1 MNIVIAADKKYTK
14 IFKDS
19 LTQHNILGFE
29 NELKNNFVSR
39 IADHYN
45 PHVLIVVNGVRSRKF
60 DFFAALPELRKQC
73 PTMRIIYFF
82 GRLTDETEQSYLDVC
97 GKMFPYGYYEI
108 VPYDMYERGFRSK
121 IAEILEKPLTGEDVK
136 KLISDRQEE
145 KIHTEILMQSIEKII
160 DTTPVSFAK
169 DEVEADYDDTQVERF
184 DEPQELLTE
193 KQGEHITMAIGTI
206 SEKQAGCT
214 QTALEIAILLM
225 KSKQSVAVFLEDETY
240 ENYISYHGIESAP
253 SGCQVNDLTL
263 FPLSVYKEK
272 KMYVRFAV
280 NDLTL
285 FPLSVYKEKKMYVRF
300 AVLDVGYA
308 PIIPED
314 AAYPFFESAE
324 IKICICSFNEWDI
337 SKLADYLNSPL
348 SYIKEI
354 NYIFFPVSEKNF
366 VKFQKQMDKGHCK
379 SFRIRNSPDYTE
391 PKGHCKSFRIRNSPD
406 YTEPCEWNIGIY
418 NKILNTYI
426 DLDISKPKKR
436 FLFGL
441 L

>member
-1 MNIVIAADKKYTK
+1 LNIVIAADKKYTK

-29 NELKNNFVSR
+29 NELKSNFVSR

-136 KLISDRQEE
+136 KLIANRQEE

-169 DEVEADYDDTQVERF
+169 DEVEASYDDTQVERF

-214 QTALEIAILLM
+214 QTALEIGILLM

-253 SGCQVNDLTL
+253 NGCQ
-263 FPLSVYKEK
+263 
-272 KMYVRFAV
+272 V

-348 SYIKEI
+348 PYIKEI

-391 PKGHCKSFRIRNSPD
+391 P
-406 YTEPCEWNIGIY
+406 CEWNVGIY

>member
-29 NELKNNFVSR
+29 NELKSNFVSR

-136 KLISDRQEE
+136 KLIADRQEE

-193 KQGEHITMAIGTI
+193 KQGEHITIAIGTI
-206 SEKQAGCT
+206 SEKQSGCT

-240 ENYISYHGIESAP
+240 ESYISYHGIESAP
-253 SGCQVNDLTL
+253 NGCQVNDLTL
-263 FPLSVYKEK
+263 FPLSVYQ
-272 KMYVRFAV
+272 
-280 NDLTL
+280 
-285 FPLSVYKEKKMYVRF
+285 EKKMYVRF

-348 SYIKEI
+348 PYIKEI

-366 VKFQKQMDKGHCK
+366 VKFQKQMD
-379 SFRIRNSPDYTE
+379 
-391 PKGHCKSFRIRNSPD
+391 KGHCKSFRIRNSPD

>member
-14 IFKDS
+14 IFRDS

-29 NELKNNFVSR
+29 NELKSNFVSR

-60 DFFAALPELRKQC
+60 DFFTALPELRKQC

-136 KLISDRQEE
+136 KLIADRQKE

-214 QTALEIAILLM
+214 QTALEIGILLM

-240 ENYISYHGIESAP
+240 ESYISYHGIESAP
-253 SGCQVNDLTL
+253 NGCQ
-263 FPLSVYKEK
+263 
-272 KMYVRFAV
+272 V

-348 SYIKEI
+348 PYIKEI

-391 PKGHCKSFRIRNSPD
+391 P
-406 YTEPCEWNIGIY
+406 CEWNIGIY
-418 NKILNTYI
+418 NK
-426 DLDISKPKKR
+426 ISKPKKR

>member
-14 IFKDS
+14 IFRDS

-29 NELKNNFVSR
+29 NELKSNFVSR

-121 IAEILEKPLTGEDVK
+121 IAEILETPLTGEDVK
-136 KLISDRQEE
+136 KLIADRQEE

-169 DEVEADYDDTQVERF
+169 DEVEAGYDDTQVERF

-214 QTALEIAILLM
+214 QTALEMAVLLT

-263 FPLSVYKEK
+263 FPLSVYQ
-272 KMYVRFAV
+272 
-280 NDLTL
+280 
-285 FPLSVYKEKKMYVRF
+285 EKKMYVRF

-348 SYIKEI
+348 PYIKEI

-391 PKGHCKSFRIRNSPD
+391 P
-406 YTEPCEWNIGIY
+406 CEWNVGIY
-418 NKILNTYI
+418 NKILKLRNC
-426 DLDISKPKKR
+426 
-436 FLFGL
+436 
-441 L
+441 

>member
-14 IFKDS
+14 IFRDS

-29 NELKNNFVSR
+29 NELKSNFVSR

-136 KLISDRQEE
+136 KLIADRQEE

-253 SGCQVNDLTL
+253 NGCQ
-263 FPLSVYKEK
+263 
-272 KMYVRFAV
+272 V

-348 SYIKEI
+348 PYIKEI

-391 PKGHCKSFRIRNSPD
+391 P
-406 YTEPCEWNIGIY
+406 CEWNVGIY

>member
-14 IFKDS
+14 IFRDS

-29 NELKNNFVSR
+29 NELKSNFVSR

-136 KLISDRQEE
+136 KLIADRQEE

-160 DTTPVSFAK
+160 DTAPVSFAK

-280 NDLTL
+280 
-285 FPLSVYKEKKMYVRF
+285 
-300 AVLDVGYA
+300 LDVGYA

-348 SYIKEI
+348 PYIKEI

-391 PKGHCKSFRIRNSPD
+391 P
-406 YTEPCEWNIGIY
+406 CEWNVGIY

>member
-14 IFKDS
+14 IFRDS

-29 NELKNNFVSR
+29 NELKSNFVSR

-60 DFFAALPELRKQC
+60 DFFTALPELRKQC

-136 KLISDRQEE
+136 KLIADRQEE

-193 KQGEHITMAIGTI
+193 KQGEHITIAIGTI

-280 NDLTL
+280 
-285 FPLSVYKEKKMYVRF
+285 
-300 AVLDVGYA
+300 LDVGYA

-348 SYIKEI
+348 PYIKEI

-391 PKGHCKSFRIRNSPD
+391 P
-406 YTEPCEWNIGIY
+406 CEWNVGIY

>member
-29 NELKNNFVSR
+29 NELKSNFVSR

-82 GRLTDETEQSYLDVC
+82 GRLNDETEQSYLDVC

-121 IAEILEKPLTGEDVK
+121 IAEILETPLTGEDVK
-136 KLISDRQEE
+136 KLIADRQEE

-169 DEVEADYDDTQVERF
+169 DEVEAGYDDTQVERF

-193 KQGEHITMAIGTI
+193 KQGEHITIAIGTI

-214 QTALEIAILLM
+214 QTALEMAVLLT
-225 KSKQSVAVFLEDETY
+225 KSKQSAAVFLEDETY
-240 ENYISYHGIESAP
+240 ESYISYHGIESAP
-253 SGCQVNDLTL
+253 NGCQ
-263 FPLSVYKEK
+263 
-272 KMYVRFAV
+272 V

-348 SYIKEI
+348 PYIKEI

-366 VKFQKQMDKGHCK
+366 VKFQKQMD
-379 SFRIRNSPDYTE
+379 
-391 PKGHCKSFRIRNSPD
+391 KGHCKSFRIRNSPD

>member
-14 IFKDS
+14 IFRDS

-29 NELKNNFVSR
+29 NELKSNFVSR

-82 GRLTDETEQSYLDVC
+82 GRLNDETEQSYLDVC

-121 IAEILEKPLTGEDVK
+121 IAEILETPLTGEDVK
-136 KLISDRQEE
+136 KLIADRQEE

-169 DEVEADYDDTQVERF
+169 DEVEAGYDDTQVERF

-193 KQGEHITMAIGTI
+193 KQGEHITIAIGTI
-206 SEKQAGCT
+206 SE
-214 QTALEIAILLM
+214 

-240 ENYISYHGIESAP
+240 ESYISYHGIESAP
-253 SGCQVNDLTL
+253 NGCQ
-263 FPLSVYKEK
+263 
-272 KMYVRFAV
+272 V

-348 SYIKEI
+348 PYIKEI

-366 VKFQKQMDKGHCK
+366 VKFQKQMD
-379 SFRIRNSPDYTE
+379 
-391 PKGHCKSFRIRNSPD
+391 KGHCKSFRIRNSPD

>member
-14 IFKDS
+14 IFRDS

-29 NELKNNFVSR
+29 NELKSNFVSR

-45 PHVLIVVNGVRSRKF
+45 PHVLIVVNGIRSRKF
-60 DFFAALPELRKQC
+60 DFFPALPELRKQC

-82 GRLTDETEQSYLDVC
+82 GRLNDETEQSYLDVC

-121 IAEILEKPLTGEDVK
+121 IAEILETPLTGEDVK
-136 KLISDRQEE
+136 KLIADRQEE
-145 KIHTEILMQSIEKII
+145 KIH
-160 DTTPVSFAK
+160 
-169 DEVEADYDDTQVERF
+169 DDTQVERF

-240 ENYISYHGIESAP
+240 ESYISYHGIESAP
-253 SGCQVNDLTL
+253 NGCQVNDLTL
-263 FPLSVYKEK
+263 FPLSVYQ
-272 KMYVRFAV
+272 
-280 NDLTL
+280 
-285 FPLSVYKEKKMYVRF
+285 EKKMYVRF

-348 SYIKEI
+348 PYIKEI

-391 PKGHCKSFRIRNSPD
+391 P
-406 YTEPCEWNIGIY
+406 CEWNVGIY

>member
-14 IFKDS
+14 IFRDS

-29 NELKNNFVSR
+29 NELKSNFVSR

-136 KLISDRQEE
+136 KLIANRQEE

-169 DEVEADYDDTQVERF
+169 DEVEASYDDTQVERF

-225 KSKQSVAVFLEDETY
+225 KSKQSVAVFLEDETS

-253 SGCQVNDLTL
+253 NGCQ
-263 FPLSVYKEK
+263 
-272 KMYVRFAV
+272 V

-348 SYIKEI
+348 PYIKEI

-391 PKGHCKSFRIRNSPD
+391 P
-406 YTEPCEWNIGIY
+406 CEWNVGIY

>member
-14 IFKDS
+14 IFRDS

-29 NELKNNFVSR
+29 NELKSNFVSR

-60 DFFAALPELRKQC
+60 DFFTALPELRKQC

-121 IAEILEKPLTGEDVK
+121 IAEILETPLTGEDVK
-136 KLISDRQEE
+136 KLIADRQEE

-169 DEVEADYDDTQVERF
+169 DEVEAGYDDTQVERF

-193 KQGEHITMAIGTI
+193 KQGEHITIAIGTI

-214 QTALEIAILLM
+214 QTALEMAVLLT
-225 KSKQSVAVFLEDETY
+225 KSKQSAAVFLEDETY

-253 SGCQVNDLTL
+253 SGCQ
-263 FPLSVYKEK
+263 
-272 KMYVRFAV
+272 V

-348 SYIKEI
+348 PYIKEI

-391 PKGHCKSFRIRNSPD
+391 P
-406 YTEPCEWNIGIY
+406 CEWNVGIY

>member
-29 NELKNNFVSR
+29 NELKSNFVSR

-136 KLISDRQEE
+136 KLIADRQEE

-240 ENYISYHGIESAP
+240 ESYISYHGIESAP
-253 SGCQVNDLTL
+253 NGCQVNDLTL
-263 FPLSVYKEK
+263 FPLSVYQ
-272 KMYVRFAV
+272 
-280 NDLTL
+280 
-285 FPLSVYKEKKMYVRF
+285 EKKMYVRF

-348 SYIKEI
+348 PYIKEI

-366 VKFQKQMDKGHCK
+366 VKFQKQMD
-379 SFRIRNSPDYTE
+379 
-391 PKGHCKSFRIRNSPD
+391 KGHCKSFRIRNSPD

>member
-14 IFKDS
+14 IFRDS

-29 NELKNNFVSR
+29 NELKSNFVSR

-136 KLISDRQEE
+136 KLIADRQEE

-193 KQGEHITMAIGTI
+193 KQGEHITIAIGTI

-240 ENYISYHGIESAP
+240 ESYISYHGIESAP
-253 SGCQVNDLTL
+253 NGCQVNDLTL
-263 FPLSVYKEK
+263 FPLSVYQ
-272 KMYVRFAV
+272 
-280 NDLTL
+280 
-285 FPLSVYKEKKMYVRF
+285 EKKMYVRF

-348 SYIKEI
+348 PYIKEI

-391 PKGHCKSFRIRNSPD
+391 P
-406 YTEPCEWNIGIY
+406 CEWNVGIY

-436 FLFGL
+436 FLFG
-441 L
+441 

>member
-14 IFKDS
+14 LFKDA
-19 LTQHNILGFE
+19 LTQHNILGYE
-29 NELKNNFVSR
+29 SELKSNFVSR

-45 PHVLIVVNGVRSRKF
+45 PHVLIVVNGIRSRKF

-97 GKMFPYGYYEI
+97 SKMFPYGYYEI

-121 IAEILEKPLTGEDVK
+121 LAEILDTPLTADDVK
-136 KLISDRQEE
+136 KLIADRQEE
-145 KIHTEILMQSIEKII
+145 KLHTEILMQSVDRII
-160 DTTPVSFAK
+160 DTTPVSFDK
-169 DEVEADYDDTQVERF
+169 REIEAEYDDSHIERF

-193 KQGEHITMAIGTI
+193 KQGEHITIAIGTI

-214 QTALEIAILLM
+214 QTALEIAVLLT
-225 KSKQSVAVFLEDETY
+225 KSKRSVAVFLEDETY
-240 ENYISYHGIESAP
+240 ESYINYHGIESAP
-253 SGCQVNDLTL
+253 NGCQVNDLTL
-263 FPLSVYKEK
+263 FPLSIY
-272 KMYVRFAV
+272 A
-280 NDLTL
+280 D
-285 FPLSVYKEKKMYVRF
+285 KKMYVRF

-308 PIIPED
+308 PIIHED
-314 AAYPFFESAE
+314 AAYPFFEAAE

-348 SYIKEI
+348 PYIKEI
-354 NYIFFPVSEKNF
+354 NYVFFPVSEKNF
-366 VKFQKQMDKGHCK
+366 VKFQKQMD
-379 SFRIRNSPDYTE
+379 
-391 PKGHCKSFRIRNSPD
+391 KGHCKSFRIRNSPD

>member
-29 NELKNNFVSR
+29 NELKSNFVSR

-136 KLISDRQEE
+136 KLIANRQEE

-169 DEVEADYDDTQVERF
+169 DEVEASYDDTQVERF

-193 KQGEHITMAIGTI
+193 KQGEHITIAIGTI

-214 QTALEIAILLM
+214 QTALEIGILLM

-253 SGCQVNDLTL
+253 SGCQ
-263 FPLSVYKEK
+263 
-272 KMYVRFAV
+272 V

-348 SYIKEI
+348 PYIKEI

-391 PKGHCKSFRIRNSPD
+391 P
-406 YTEPCEWNIGIY
+406 CEWNVGIY

>member
-14 IFKDS
+14 IFRDS

-29 NELKNNFVSR
+29 NELKSNFVSR

-136 KLISDRQEE
+136 KLIANRQEE
-145 KIHTEILMQSIEKII
+145 KIHTEILMQNIEKII

-169 DEVEADYDDTQVERF
+169 DEVEAGYDDTQVERF

-253 SGCQVNDLTL
+253 NGCQ
-263 FPLSVYKEK
+263 
-272 KMYVRFAV
+272 V

-348 SYIKEI
+348 PYIKEI

-391 PKGHCKSFRIRNSPD
+391 P
-406 YTEPCEWNIGIY
+406 CEWNVGIY

>member
-14 IFKDS
+14 LFKDA
-19 LTQHNILGFE
+19 LTQHNILGYE
-29 NELKNNFVSR
+29 SELKSNFVSR

-45 PHVLIVVNGVRSRKF
+45 PHVLIVVNGIRSRKF

-121 IAEILEKPLTGEDVK
+121 IAEILETPLTSEAVK
-136 KLISDRQEE
+136 KLITDRQES
-145 KIHTEILMQSIEKII
+145 KIHTDILVQSIEKII

-169 DEVEADYDDTQVERF
+169 DEVEADYDSSKVERF

-193 KQGEHITMAIGTI
+193 KQGEHITIAIGTI

-214 QTALEIAILLM
+214 QTALEIAVLLT

-240 ENYISYHGIESAP
+240 ESYINYHGIESAP
-253 SGCQVNDLTL
+253 NGCQVNDLTL
-263 FPLSVYKEK
+263 FPLSIY
-272 KMYVRFAV
+272 A
-280 NDLTL
+280 D
-285 FPLSVYKEKKMYVRF
+285 KKMYVRF

-308 PIIPED
+308 PIIHED
-314 AAYPFFESAE
+314 AAYPFFEAAE

-348 SYIKEI
+348 PYIKEI
-354 NYIFFPVSEKNF
+354 NYVFFPVSEKNF

-391 PKGHCKSFRIRNSPD
+391 P
-406 YTEPCEWNIGIY
+406 CEWSIGIY

>member
-29 NELKNNFVSR
+29 NELKSNFVSR

-136 KLISDRQEE
+136 KLIADRQEE

-240 ENYISYHGIESAP
+240 ESYISYHGIESAP
-253 SGCQVNDLTL
+253 NGCQVNDLTL
-263 FPLSVYKEK
+263 FPLSVYQ
-272 KMYVRFAV
+272 
-280 NDLTL
+280 
-285 FPLSVYKEKKMYVRF
+285 EKKMYVRF

-324 IKICICSFNEWDI
+324 IKICIYSFNEWDI
-337 SKLADYLNSPL
+337 SK
-348 SYIKEI
+348 
-354 NYIFFPVSEKNF
+354 
-366 VKFQKQMDKGHCK
+366 
-379 SFRIRNSPDYTE
+379 
-391 PKGHCKSFRIRNSPD
+391 
-406 YTEPCEWNIGIY
+406 
-418 NKILNTYI
+418 
-426 DLDISKPKKR
+426 
-436 FLFGL
+436 
-441 L
+441 

>member
-14 IFKDS
+14 IFRDS

-29 NELKNNFVSR
+29 NELKSNFVSR

-121 IAEILEKPLTGEDVK
+121 IAEILETPLTGEDVK
-136 KLISDRQEE
+136 KLIADRQEE

-214 QTALEIAILLM
+214 QTALEIGILLM

-253 SGCQVNDLTL
+253 NGCQ
-263 FPLSVYKEK
+263 
-272 KMYVRFAV
+272 V

-348 SYIKEI
+348 PYIKEI

-391 PKGHCKSFRIRNSPD
+391 P
-406 YTEPCEWNIGIY
+406 CEWNVGIY

>member
-14 IFKDS
+14 IFRDS

-29 NELKNNFVSR
+29 NELKSNFVSR

-45 PHVLIVVNGVRSRKF
+45 PHVLIVVNGIRSRKF

-136 KLISDRQEE
+136 KLIADRQEE

-240 ENYISYHGIESAP
+240 ESYISYHGIESAP
-253 SGCQVNDLTL
+253 NGCQVNDLTL
-263 FPLSVYKEK
+263 FPLSVYQ
-272 KMYVRFAV
+272 
-280 NDLTL
+280 
-285 FPLSVYKEKKMYVRF
+285 EKKMYVRF

-348 SYIKEI
+348 PYIKEI

-391 PKGHCKSFRIRNSPD
+391 P
-406 YTEPCEWNIGIY
+406 CEWNVGIY

>member
-1 MNIVIAADKKYTK
+1 M
-14 IFKDS
+14 
-19 LTQHNILGFE
+19 
-29 NELKNNFVSR
+29 
-39 IADHYN
+39 
-45 PHVLIVVNGVRSRKF
+45 
-60 DFFAALPELRKQC
+60 
-73 PTMRIIYFF
+73 
-82 GRLTDETEQSYLDVC
+82 
-97 GKMFPYGYYEI
+97 
-108 VPYDMYERGFRSK
+108 
-121 IAEILEKPLTGEDVK
+121 
-136 KLISDRQEE
+136 
-145 KIHTEILMQSIEKII
+145 
-160 DTTPVSFAK
+160 
-169 DEVEADYDDTQVERF
+169 
-184 DEPQELLTE
+184 
-193 KQGEHITMAIGTI
+193 
-206 SEKQAGCT
+206 
-214 QTALEIAILLM
+214 
-225 KSKQSVAVFLEDETY
+225 
-240 ENYISYHGIESAP
+240 
-253 SGCQVNDLTL
+253 
-263 FPLSVYKEK
+263 
-272 KMYVRFAV
+272 

-348 SYIKEI
+348 PYIKEI

-391 PKGHCKSFRIRNSPD
+391 P
-406 YTEPCEWNIGIY
+406 CEWNVGIY

>member
-29 NELKNNFVSR
+29 NELKSNFVSR

-60 DFFAALPELRKQC
+60 HFFAALPELRKQC

-136 KLISDRQEE
+136 KLIADRQEE

-280 NDLTL
+280 
-285 FPLSVYKEKKMYVRF
+285 
-300 AVLDVGYA
+300 LDVGYA

-348 SYIKEI
+348 PYIKEI

-391 PKGHCKSFRIRNSPD
+391 P
-406 YTEPCEWNIGIY
+406 CEWNVGIY